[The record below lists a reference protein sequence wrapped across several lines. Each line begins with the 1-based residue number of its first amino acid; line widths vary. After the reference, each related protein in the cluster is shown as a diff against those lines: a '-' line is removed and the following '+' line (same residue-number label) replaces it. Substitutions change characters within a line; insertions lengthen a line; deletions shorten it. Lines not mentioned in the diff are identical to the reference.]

1 MSIFDTVKALFFGTD
16 APETTAIY
24 GGEGDAGR
32 VVAALRGVI
41 DPELGKDIV
50 HLGMIRGVSVLA
62 GVARI
67 RLTPTTAGC
76 PLTGWLT
83 TACERAVASIGF
95 QGTVELVFEPPW
107 SPADIEAADIE
118 QA

>member
-1 MSIFDTVKALFFGTD
+1 MSLFSTMKNLFVGGD
-16 APETTAIY
+16 VPETTAVY
-24 GGEGDAGR
+24 AGEGDVGR
-32 VVAALRGVI
+32 VITALRGVI
-41 DPELGKDIV
+41 DPELGNDVV

-83 TACERAVASIGF
+83 TACEKAVASIGL
-95 QGTVELVFEPPW
+95 QGTVEIVLDPPW
-107 SPADIEAADIE
+107 SPMDIEAPS
-118 QA
+118 